1 VLNNTAKNGP
11 CNVAITRRVAVLKTK
26 SWDMQSG
33 FYSIS
38 LPNFGQKLQF
48 HVKLLILFQSLLS
61 CLTIPRVLHAA
72 SYYGCRSGLV

>member
-33 FYSIS
+33 FYTIS

-48 HVKLLILFQSLLS
+48 HIRLLTVSIFVRLFNNSTCIAFS
-61 CLTIPRVLHAA
+61 IVLWM
-72 SYYGCRSGLV
+72 S